1 MSGTLYRAQ
10 VLLETEQQ
18 AQIAELAHRQ
28 GRSFSDL
35 LREIVQKYLD
45 EQAEHSRE
53 RQSAFEQL
61 KAHRAEILAARNGQ
75 ALDLDVQKLIDE
87 MRQERDDE
95 LSSNLS
101 AGH

>member
-1 MSGTLYRAQ
+1 MSRTLYRAQ
-10 VLLETEQQ
+10 VLLESEQQ

-28 GRSFSDL
+28 GRSFSEL
-35 LREIVQKYLD
+35 LREIVQQYLD
-45 EQAEHSRE
+45 EQAELSHQ

-61 KAHRAEILAARNGQ
+61 KAHREEMLTARNGRVLEFDIQ
-75 ALDLDVQKLIDE
+75 TLIDE

-95 LSSNLS
+95 IASSLS